1 MAIQADQITS
11 GETGSQ
17 SAGAALAIPFY
28 RHDLGH
34 PEAASVARALK
45 EPILTT
51 GALVE
56 EFEQRFA
63 ALLGRR
69 HALAVTSCTGAL
81 HMSLLA
87 LGIGAGDEVITTPM
101 TFVATAAAILQVG
114 AIPVFVDVEPDT
126 GNLDPERVAAAV
138 TPRTRAIIPVHL
150 YGLMCDMRRL
160 RAVADAHGLA
170 IIEDAAHCIEGRRD
184 DVVPGAQSNVACF
197 SFYATKNLNCG
208 EGGALVTDDSE
219 LYRKLKLL
227 RLHGIDRSL
236 AQRYAS
242 GSSDWDMVAMGW
254 KYNMSNI
261 EAALLLPQLQ
271 RLSQNYA
278 RRDRLAKL
286 YRHHLESV
294 PGIRLPAIP
303 DGAVSALHLFP
314 IWVGEG
320 RRDAVRQHLL
330 ERGIGCVVNYHP
342 VHLTRY
348 FRETFKYEHGIFPEA
363 ERIGEE
369 TLSLP
374 FYPSMPDAHVAAV
387 AETLSE
393 ALGSNLRTDGQYARR
408 LERPDTVAAEPA
420 PSISQIIARLI
431 DHVPGFSDHDELMAL
446 YSLAVGTASLGGDIV
461 EVGSWCGRSTIVL
474 ALAARASNGHV
485 HAIDL
490 FPAREDWASNPD
502 GSWSFTTQAHGRPVT
517 AYSAQTVWAEP
528 FLRAMMPVYDGG
540 SVFDQFLHNL
550 ERFNVRDLVS
560 VHQGTSE
567 DFVERA
573 PAGLRCR
580 MGFIDGEHSF
590 PAVSRDLAAIRR
602 FATAGT
608 VVCFDDAFS
617 GYYPGVDQAITEHV
631 VETNDFDMRMQMT
644 RKLFVARFAPDKG
657 QA

>member
-1 MAIQADQITS
+1 MAIQADQTDS
-11 GETGSQ
+11 GNASSQ
-17 SAGAALAIPFY
+17 NAGTPTAIPFY
-28 RHDLGH
+28 CHDLGH
-34 PEAASVARALK
+34 AEASSVARALK
-45 EPILTT
+45 GPILTT

-114 AIPVFVDVEPDT
+114 ATPVFVDVEPET
-126 GNLDPERVAAAV
+126 GNLDVERVAAAI

-184 DVVPGAQSNVACF
+184 DAVPGSLSNVACF

-227 RLHGIDRSL
+227 RLHGIDRDL

-286 YRHHLESV
+286 YRHHLETV
-294 PGIRLPAIP
+294 PGIRLPATP
-303 DGAVSALHLFP
+303 EGAINAFHLFP
-314 IWVGEG
+314 VWISEG
-320 RRDAVRQHLL
+320 RRDEVRQRLRD
-330 ERGIGCVVNYHP
+330 RGIGCVVNYHP

-348 FRETFKYEHGIFPEA
+348 FRESFGYERGNFPEA
-363 ERIGEE
+363 ERIGNE

-374 FYPSMPDAHVAAV
+374 FYPSMPDAHVEAV
-387 AETLSE
+387 AEALAE
-393 ALGSNLRTDGQYARR
+393 VLGSGLRADGRPTDR
-408 LERPDTVAAEPA
+408 LERPVTVAAEPV
-420 PSISQIIARLI
+420 PSISQVIASLI

-446 YSLAVGTASLGGDIV
+446 YSLAVGTAGLGGDIV

-474 ALAARASNGHV
+474 ALAARASNGRV

-490 FPAREDWASNPD
+490 FPTREDWASNPD
-502 GSWSFTTQAHGRPVT
+502 GSWSFTTQVHGRSVT

-540 SVFDQFLHNL
+540 SILDQFLRNL

-560 VHQGTSE
+560 VNQGTAE
-567 DFVERA
+567 DFAQRA

-590 PAVSRDLAAIRR
+590 PAVSRDLAVIRR
-602 FATAGT
+602 FAVAGT

-617 GYYPGVDQAITEHV
+617 GYYPGVDQAITDHV
-631 VETNDFDMRMQMT
+631 IASDDFDMRMQMT
-644 RKLFVARFAPDKG
+644 RKLFVARLASDKK
-657 QA
+657 